1 MEILKSY
8 TMLCFFFLYFGFKVR
23 TSMLSFA
30 LSLCVKTNKG
40 EKEQKR
46 EKKKKKKGR
55 NKETN
60 RHDEFWRSSFSSE
73 KIGNVIMKLY

>member
-46 EKKKKKKGR
+46 EKKKKRKEETKKR
-55 NKETN
+55 IDTTN
-60 RHDEFWRSSFSSE
+60 SGEVPSPQR
-73 KIGNVIMKLY
+73 K